1 MTLAKKRHSAVRK
14 KVGKPEL
21 TLTGT
26 PKQLAVLDL
35 LQDGPL
41 PSTYIKTWLE
51 PKYRHDGPRI
61 HTYTDHLL
69 TELDDGHYI
78 GMPEDAKTERVLYRP
93 FVYELRSRGALL
105 LVERDL
111 WRPSDGSSD
120 QFKHRF
126 MRSVIRFSFAMAPRE
141 IAGLRLITEADIL
154 ANSKCP
160 ATTRTEKYPS
170 HVPLGSYTLKP
181 DGTLFGYEYT
191 NSTGAKAFMFFHGF
205 EADRGT
211 EQQSKAAERK
221 TIAAMIR
228 NYTRYFNE
236 RVYATRY
243 GLSQASIPIVTN
255 KPRRMLNM
263 MEFVRTECP
272 PGIQSRFMF
281 KTIPDFREGFP
292 PPTAHMVTEPWA
304 RIGAESLHILETLK
318 VTAERKSHD
327 PRAETRPRGGTGS
340 AEAQD

>member
-14 KVGKPEL
+14 KVGKPEV

-26 PKQLAVLDL
+26 DKQLAILDL
-35 LQDGPL
+35 LQEGPL

-51 PKYRHDGPRI
+51 PNYDYAGPRV
-61 HTYTDHLL
+61 HTYTDPLL
-69 TELDDGHYI
+69 TALDDGHYI
-78 GMPEDAKTERVLYRP
+78 GMPEGAKTEAVLYRP
-93 FVYELRSRGALL
+93 FVYELRARGQLL
-105 LVERDL
+105 LVDRDI

-120 QFKHRF
+120 QFKHQF
-126 MRSVIRFSFAMAPRE
+126 MRSVIRFSFAIAPRK
-141 IAGLRLITEADIL
+141 AVGLRLITEADIL
-154 ANSKCP
+154 TNSKCP
-160 ATTRTEKYPS
+160 ASTRAEKYPS
-170 HVPLGSYTLKP
+170 HVPLGSHTLKP
-181 DGTLFGYEYT
+181 DGKLFGYEYT
-191 NSTGAKAFMFFHGF
+191 SATGAKAYMFFHGF

-228 NYTRYFNE
+228 NYTRYFSE
-236 RVYATRY
+236 RMYATRY
-243 GLSQASIPIVTN
+243 GLAQASIPIITN
-255 KPRRMLNM
+255 KQGRMLNM
-263 MEFVRTECP
+263 MEFVRAECP
-272 PGIQSRFMF
+272 PDIQPRFMF

-304 RIGAESLHILETLK
+304 RVGAKPLHILETLK

-327 PRAETRPRGGTGS
+327 PRAKDRTGGGTGS